1 MGRRGGS
8 YPSELRIRALRM
20 VREQPE
26 GCATQWEAIRMV
38 ARQLGC
44 AAETLRRWVR
54 EAERCAA
61 AAKRQ
66 G

>member
-1 MGRRGGS
+1 MGRRGGA
-8 YPSELRIRALRM
+8 YPSELRIRAIRM

-26 GCATQWEAIRMV
+26 SCATQWEAILMV
-38 ARQLGC
+38 ARQVGC
-44 AAETLRRWVR
+44 SAETLRRWMH

-61 AAKRQ
+61 AAKRL